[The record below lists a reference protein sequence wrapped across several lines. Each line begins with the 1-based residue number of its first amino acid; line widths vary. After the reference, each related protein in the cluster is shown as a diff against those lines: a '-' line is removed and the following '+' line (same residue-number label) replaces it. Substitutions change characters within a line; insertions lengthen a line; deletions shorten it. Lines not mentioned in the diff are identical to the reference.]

1 MDSLENES
9 AWIKEYKLDEYV
21 IFLKQFLPN
30 KTKIM
35 GVSFLKDITEIEDHR
50 LLILMSHLYF
60 ENFIEEI
67 IKKRL
72 NYSSRTLKSAF
83 FRKLEILYKS
93 KILDDF
99 YYSEL
104 GFINDLRN
112 NYAHNL
118 SFDILDYNFDKSPR
132 LKNLKILK
140 KYRAKRSKRKLYNF
154 IIRMYLISILFALSH
169 DFREIHLLDNKPYK
183 NK

>member
-9 AWIKEYKLDEYV
+9 EWIKEYKLDDYV

-72 NYSSRTLKSAF
+72 NYSSRTL
-83 FRKLEILYKS
+83 
-93 KILDDF
+93 
-99 YYSEL
+99 
-104 GFINDLRN
+104 
-112 NYAHNL
+112 
-118 SFDILDYNFDKSPR
+118 
-132 LKNLKILK
+132 
-140 KYRAKRSKRKLYNF
+140 
-154 IIRMYLISILFALSH
+154 
-169 DFREIHLLDNKPYK
+169 
-183 NK
+183 